1 MQPKVLRTKKT
12 FNKYLFNKRMHRYH
26 ALNVWCICKTD
37 MVTVITV
44 YIMVEKDFYIFGHDA
59 DVVQE
64 AKSKTDYSA

>member
-1 MQPKVLRTKKT
+1 
-12 FNKYLFNKRMHRYH
+12 MHRYH

-64 AKSKTDYSA
+64 AKGKTDYSAW